1 MSALPQKQMEHYLKG
16 AAFKDNRSK
25 QASETFL
32 IYLHFVT
39 VMVITLFPIQWG
51 KYIYEALHC
60 AQTVIIKHGTEQVQF

>member
-39 VMVITLFPIQWG
+39 VMVITLFPIQ
-51 KYIYEALHC
+51 
-60 AQTVIIKHGTEQVQF
+60 